1 MFWRSKNLRKTKKA
15 KKTYAFQKKRLKST
29 VFGVTFNPPQWY
41 DKEKGLQKAGHASAR
56 QKSIS
61 EKFSEKIVS
70 FTPDRSRQIRV
81 VQSSENCLFIHV
93 FGLKS
98 SRNPP

>member
-56 QKSIS
+56 QKNIS
-61 EKFSEKIVS
+61 EKFSEKKNRIIH
-70 FTPDRSRQIRV
+70 TRSV
-81 VQSSENCLFIHV
+81 ASDSCSSII
-93 FGLKS
+93 
-98 SRNPP
+98 